1 MDLIKKLTGKNPD
14 EYEGVAKSLVDN
26 SDVNLFA
33 KLVKQDDFLFDFV
46 KNNVAN
52 RIKKAVNQ
60 DNYLNLLNFLDNYSP
75 SYDSVIAECL
85 YNFGGIEILPAMKEI
100 FVNGNVEKKAYALK
114 YFSFVP
120 REYVEELLPLIRQT
134 AVSEFEPLSIN
145 SIEVLSKMNDE
156 IFKTEALQKLNSEDE
171 FEQYNGVKYLV
182 AFKALDALPQIL
194 QVMKKSSL
202 SENIA
207 SEIPYLVPVE
217 DLIKTDDGVL
227 VLCNMDRLIEWL
239 GAEGELKQYCK
250 DYLWNL
256 FSIFEDL
263 YLNNLSS
270 SSAVLLRLAQK
281 KFAELTS
288 NDEYLYDC
296 DKNTKDE
303 VFAINQLLVGIDSYK
318 LKNLLY
324 DELYDESEFVFFAVD
339 FVDEAE
345 ELEALLDT
353 KNPTLILKVLL
364 KLKDKQMLTQSHK
377 DIASKNIGEN
387 ELKQYIEAL

>member
-182 AFKALDALPQIL
+182 AFKALDVLPQIL

-227 VLCNMDRLIEWL
+227 VLCNIVSAIPEIIPPS
-239 GAEGELKQYCK
+239 AVI
-250 DYLWNL
+250 DYNL

-270 SSAVLLRLAQK
+270 SSAVLLRLAQE

-339 FVDEAE
+339 FVEEAE

>member
-182 AFKALDALPQIL
+182 AFKALDTLPQIL

-227 VLCNMDRLIEWL
+227 VLCNIVSAIPEIIPPS
-239 GAEGELKQYCK
+239 AVI
-250 DYLWNL
+250 DYNL

-270 SSAVLLRLAQK
+270 SSAVLLRLAQE

-339 FVDEAE
+339 FVEEAE

-364 KLKDKQMLTQSHK
+364 KLKDKQMLTQSPK

>member
-75 SYDSVIAECL
+75 SYDSIIAECL

-227 VLCNMDRLIEWL
+227 VLCNIVSAIPEIIPPS
-239 GAEGELKQYCK
+239 AVI
-250 DYLWNL
+250 DYNL

-270 SSAVLLRLAQK
+270 SSAVLLRLAQE

>member
-227 VLCNMDRLIEWL
+227 VLCNIVSAIPEIIPPS
-239 GAEGELKQYCK
+239 AVI
-250 DYLWNL
+250 DYNL

-270 SSAVLLRLAQK
+270 SSAVLLRLVQE

>member
-120 REYVEELLPLIRQT
+120 REYVDELLPLIRQT

-227 VLCNMDRLIEWL
+227 VLCNIVSAIPEIIPPS
-239 GAEGELKQYCK
+239 AVI
-250 DYLWNL
+250 DYNL

-270 SSAVLLRLAQK
+270 SSAVLLRLAQV

-387 ELKQYIEAL
+387 GLKQYIEAL

>member
-134 AVSEFEPLSIN
+134 AVSEFKPLSIN

-227 VLCNMDRLIEWL
+227 VLCNIVSAIPEIIPPS
-239 GAEGELKQYCK
+239 AVI
-250 DYLWNL
+250 DYNL

-270 SSAVLLRLAQK
+270 SSAVLLRLAQE

>member
-14 EYEGVAKSLVDN
+14 EYEAVAKSLVDN

-182 AFKALDALPQIL
+182 AFKAVDALPQIL
-194 QVMKKSSL
+194 KVMKKSSL

-227 VLCNMDRLIEWL
+227 VLCNIVSAITEIIPPS
-239 GAEGELKQYCK
+239 AVI
-250 DYLWNL
+250 DYNL

-270 SSAVLLRLAQK
+270 SSAVLLRLAQE

-324 DELYDESEFVFFAVD
+324 DELYDESDFVFFAVD
-339 FVDEAE
+339 FVDEQE
-345 ELEALLDT
+345 ELEALLDSS
-353 KNPTLILKVLL
+353 NPTLILKVLSIL
-364 KLKDKQMLTQSHK
+364 KEKGKLTSEHK
-377 DIASKNIGEN
+377 TSALNTINADEI
-387 ELKQYIEAL
+387 KQYIDAL

>member
-120 REYVEELLPLIRQT
+120 REYVKELLPLIRQT

-227 VLCNMDRLIEWL
+227 VLCNIVSAIPEIIPPS
-239 GAEGELKQYCK
+239 AVI
-250 DYLWNL
+250 DYNL

-270 SSAVLLRLAQK
+270 SSAVLLRLAQE

-324 DELYDESEFVFFAVD
+324 DELYDESDFVFFAVD
-339 FVDEAE
+339 FVDEQE
-345 ELEALLDT
+345 ELEVLLDSL
-353 KNPTLILKVLL
+353 NPTLILKVLSIL
-364 KLKDKQMLTQSHK
+364 KEKGKLTSEHK
-377 DIASKNIGEN
+377 TSALNTINADEI
-387 ELKQYIEAL
+387 KQYIDAL

>member
-14 EYEGVAKSLVDN
+14 EYECVAKSLVDN

-182 AFKALDALPQIL
+182 AFKAVDALPQIL
-194 QVMKKSSL
+194 KVMKKSSFF
-202 SENIA
+202 ENIA
-207 SEIPYLVPVE
+207 SEIPYLIPVE
-217 DLIKTDDGVL
+217 DLIKTEDGIL
-227 VLCNMDRLIEWL
+227 VLCNIVSAIPEIIPPS
-239 GAEGELKQYCK
+239 AVI
-250 DYLWNL
+250 DYNL
-256 FSIFEDL
+256 FSVFEDL

-270 SSAVLLRLAQK
+270 ASAVLLRLAQE
-281 KFAELTS
+281 KFAELTG

-318 LKNLLY
+318 LKSLLY
-324 DELYDESEFVFFAVD
+324 DELYDESDFVFFAVD
-339 FVDEAE
+339 FVDEQE
-345 ELEALLDT
+345 ELEVLLDSL
-353 KNPTLILKVLL
+353 NPTLILKVLSIL
-364 KLKDKQMLTQSHK
+364 KEKGKLTSEHK
-377 DIASKNIGEN
+377 TSALNTINADEI
-387 ELKQYIEAL
+387 KQYIDAL

>member
-134 AVSEFEPLSIN
+134 VVSEFEPLSIN

-227 VLCNMDRLIEWL
+227 VLCNIVSAIPEIIPPS
-239 GAEGELKQYCK
+239 AVI
-250 DYLWNL
+250 DYNL

-270 SSAVLLRLAQK
+270 SSAVLLRLAQE

-324 DELYDESEFVFFAVD
+324 DELYDESDFVFFAVD
-339 FVDEAE
+339 FVDEQE
-345 ELEALLDT
+345 ELEVLLDSL
-353 KNPTLILKVLL
+353 NPTLILKVLSIL
-364 KLKDKQMLTQSHK
+364 KEKGKLTSEHK
-377 DIASKNIGEN
+377 TSALNTINADEI
-387 ELKQYIEAL
+387 KQYIDAL

>member
-14 EYEGVAKSLVDN
+14 EYEAVAKSLVDN

-182 AFKALDALPQIL
+182 AFKAVDALPQIL
-194 QVMKKSSL
+194 KVMKKSSL

-227 VLCNMDRLIEWL
+227 VLCNIVSAIPEIIPPS
-239 GAEGELKQYCK
+239 AVI
-250 DYLWNL
+250 DYNL

-270 SSAVLLRLAQK
+270 SSAVLLRLAQE

-318 LKNLLY
+318 LKKLLY
-324 DELYDESEFVFFAVD
+324 DELYDESDFVFFAVD
-339 FVDEAE
+339 FVDEQE
-345 ELEALLDT
+345 ELEALLDSS
-353 KNPTLILKVLL
+353 NPTLILKVLSIL
-364 KLKDKQMLTQSHK
+364 KEKGKLTSEHK
-377 DIASKNIGEN
+377 TSALNTINADEI
-387 ELKQYIEAL
+387 KQYIDAL

>member
-227 VLCNMDRLIEWL
+227 VLCNIVSAIPEIIPPS
-239 GAEGELKQYCK
+239 AVI
-250 DYLWNL
+250 DYNL

-270 SSAVLLRLAQK
+270 SSAVLLRLAQE

-377 DIASKNIGEN
+377 DIASKKIGEN

>member
-14 EYEGVAKSLVDN
+14 EYECVAKSLVDN

-182 AFKALDALPQIL
+182 AFKAVDALPQIL
-194 QVMKKSSL
+194 KVMKKSSL

-227 VLCNMDRLIEWL
+227 VLCNIVSAIPEIIPPS
-239 GAEGELKQYCK
+239 AVI
-250 DYLWNL
+250 DYNL

-270 SSAVLLRLAQK
+270 SYAVLLRLAQE

>member
-14 EYEGVAKSLVDN
+14 EYEAVAKSLVDN

-52 RIKKAVNQ
+52 RIKKAINK

-227 VLCNMDRLIEWL
+227 VLCNIVSAIPEIIPPS
-239 GAEGELKQYCK
+239 AVI
-250 DYLWNL
+250 DYNL

-270 SSAVLLRLAQK
+270 SSAVLLRLAQE

>member
-227 VLCNMDRLIEWL
+227 VLCNIVSAIPEIIPPS
-239 GAEGELKQYCK
+239 AVI
-250 DYLWNL
+250 DYNL

-270 SSAVLLRLAQK
+270 SSAVLLRRAQE

-324 DELYDESEFVFFAVD
+324 DELYDESDFVFFAVD
-339 FVDEAE
+339 FVDEQE
-345 ELEALLDT
+345 ELEVLLDSL
-353 KNPTLILKVLL
+353 NPTLILKVLSIL
-364 KLKDKQMLTQSHK
+364 KEKGKLTSEHK
-377 DIASKNIGEN
+377 TSALNTINADEI
-387 ELKQYIEAL
+387 KQYIDAL

>member
-182 AFKALDALPQIL
+182 AFKALDVLPQIL

-227 VLCNMDRLIEWL
+227 VLCNIVSAIPEIIPPS
-239 GAEGELKQYCK
+239 AVI
-250 DYLWNL
+250 DYNL

-270 SSAVLLRLAQK
+270 SSAVLLRLAQV

-353 KNPTLILKVLL
+353 KNLTLILKVLL

>member
-227 VLCNMDRLIEWL
+227 VLCNIVSAIPEIIPPS
-239 GAEGELKQYCK
+239 AVI
-250 DYLWNL
+250 DYNL

-270 SSAVLLRLAQK
+270 SSAVLLRLAQE

-377 DIASKNIGEN
+377 DIASKNIEEN

>member
-145 SIEVLSKMNDE
+145 SIEVLYKMNDE

-227 VLCNMDRLIEWL
+227 VLCNIVSAIPEIIPPS
-239 GAEGELKQYCK
+239 AVI
-250 DYLWNL
+250 DYNL

-270 SSAVLLRLAQK
+270 SSAVLLRLAQE

-324 DELYDESEFVFFAVD
+324 DELYDESDFVFFAVD
-339 FVDEAE
+339 FVDEHE
-345 ELEALLDT
+345 ELEVLLDSL
-353 KNPTLILKVLL
+353 NPTLILKVLSIL
-364 KLKDKQMLTQSHK
+364 KEKGKLTSEHK
-377 DIASKNIGEN
+377 TSALNTINADEI
-387 ELKQYIEAL
+387 KQYIDAL

>member
-227 VLCNMDRLIEWL
+227 VLCNIVSAIPEIIPPS
-239 GAEGELKQYCK
+239 AVI
-250 DYLWNL
+250 DYNL

-270 SSAVLLRLAQK
+270 SSAVLLRLAQE

-288 NDEYLYDC
+288 NDEYLYDF

-324 DELYDESEFVFFAVD
+324 DELYDESDFVFFAVD
-339 FVDEAE
+339 FVDEQE
-345 ELEALLDT
+345 ELEVLLDSL
-353 KNPTLILKVLL
+353 NPTLILKVLSIL
-364 KLKDKQMLTQSHK
+364 KEKGKLTSEHK
-377 DIASKNIGEN
+377 TSALNTINADEI
-387 ELKQYIEAL
+387 KQYIDAL

>member
-227 VLCNMDRLIEWL
+227 VLCNIVSAIPEIIPPS
-239 GAEGELKQYCK
+239 AVI
-250 DYLWNL
+250 DYNL

-270 SSAVLLRLAQK
+270 PSAVILRLAQE

-324 DELYDESEFVFFAVD
+324 DELYDESDFVFFAVD
-339 FVDEAE
+339 FVDEQE
-345 ELEALLDT
+345 ELEVLLDSL
-353 KNPTLILKVLL
+353 NPTLILKVLSIL
-364 KLKDKQMLTQSHK
+364 KEKGKLTSEHK
-377 DIASKNIGEN
+377 TSALNTINADEI
-387 ELKQYIEAL
+387 KQYIDAL

>member
-33 KLVKQDDFLFDFV
+33 ELVKQDDFLFDFV

-182 AFKALDALPQIL
+182 AFKALDVLPQIL

-227 VLCNMDRLIEWL
+227 VLCNIVSAIPEIIPPS
-239 GAEGELKQYCK
+239 AVI
-250 DYLWNL
+250 DYNL

-270 SSAVLLRLAQK
+270 SSAVLLRLAQV

-387 ELKQYIEAL
+387 GLKQYIEAL

>member
-100 FVNGNVEKKAYALK
+100 LVNGNVEKKAYALK

-227 VLCNMDRLIEWL
+227 VLCNIVSAIPEIIPPS
-239 GAEGELKQYCK
+239 AVI
-250 DYLWNL
+250 DYNL

-270 SSAVLLRLAQK
+270 SSAVLLRLAQE

>member
-46 KNNVAN
+46 KNNVATS
-52 RIKKAVNQ
+52 IKKAVNQ

-182 AFKALDALPQIL
+182 AFKALDTLPQIL

-227 VLCNMDRLIEWL
+227 VLCNIVSAIPEIIPPS
-239 GAEGELKQYCK
+239 AVI
-250 DYLWNL
+250 DYNL

-270 SSAVLLRLAQK
+270 SSAVLLRLAQE

-324 DELYDESEFVFFAVD
+324 DELYDESDFVFFAVD
-339 FVDEAE
+339 FVDEQE
-345 ELEALLDT
+345 ELEVLLDSL
-353 KNPTLILKVLL
+353 NPTLILKVLSIL
-364 KLKDKQMLTQSHK
+364 KEKGKLTSEHK
-377 DIASKNIGEN
+377 TSALNTINADEI
-387 ELKQYIEAL
+387 KQYIDAL